1 MYRLCYALHRTCT
14 CLCFNSIN
22 VCMFMMQRNFD
33 CVAAYFMS
41 VAWNWIFFFFQHVV
55 FPQLHGSLLM
65 LLFTCLIIIF
75 RDGSWEECRQC
86 VCKSVCVFCVLM
98 QPPSD
103 SDQASSQ
110 CVPPPI
116 SKSPPAPPSPEPPTP
131 ALVPPPSSPRFEE
144 PGVGLVGGE
153 QEPAGVACQ
162 VTAPSAAEEGA
173 AVTAAAT
180 HIPLAEVKLESMLDP
195 TELST
200 VSAERHRPGTQLSP
214 KQRQSQ
220 KPPATAA

>member
-1 MYRLCYALHRTCT
+1 MLIACNCIFPTAWCVSSAA
-14 CLCFNSIN
+14 CFITYS
-22 VCMFMMQRNFD
+22 MF
-33 CVAAYFMS
+33 
-41 VAWNWIFFFFQHVV
+41 
-55 FPQLHGSLLM
+55 
-65 LLFTCLIIIF
+65 LFICLIIIF
-75 RDGSWEECRQC
+75 HEGSWEGCRQC
-86 VCKSVCVFCVLM
+86 FVCKCVCEYMCVCVLM

-103 SDQASSQ
+103 SDHESSQ

-116 SKSPPAPPSPEPPTP
+116 SESPPVPTPPEISTP
-131 ALVPPPSSPRFEE
+131 ALAPPPSSPKLEE
-144 PGVGLVGGE
+144 SCAGLVGGE
-153 QEPAGVACQ
+153 QEPAGAACQ

-180 HIPLAEVKLESMLDP
+180 HIPLAEVKLESILDP

-200 VSAERHRPGTQLSP
+200 VSAERHKPGAQLSP